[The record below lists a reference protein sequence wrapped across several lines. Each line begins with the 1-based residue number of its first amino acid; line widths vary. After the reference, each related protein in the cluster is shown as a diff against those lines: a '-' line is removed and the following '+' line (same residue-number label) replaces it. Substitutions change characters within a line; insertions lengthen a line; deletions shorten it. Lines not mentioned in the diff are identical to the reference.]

1 MKNLHL
7 IAIASALVLVT
18 QAAHAAS
25 MQYTFSGNGSGSL
38 AGTVFADSSFAI
50 VGNADPANIASC
62 LFGCRYLDFAA
73 ASISIAG
80 LGDFACVSP
89 LRVFNN
95 LGNLGLSR
103 GGSEGA
109 DLYSVFS
116 VPADYDFASSI
127 GPLLGLE
134 LAGLFQWQGIAS
146 SGLADVLTSAGVL
159 VFNDG
164 DSDGSFSAQ
173 DVPLPSAVWLLG
185 SALIAGAVLGRR
197 LV

>member
-7 IAIASALVLVT
+7 IAISFALALLTPAVHPASL
-18 QAAHAAS
+18 
-25 MQYTFSGNGSGSL
+25 QYTFTGSGAGSL
-38 AGTVFADSSFAI
+38 AGAVFEDSSFAI
-50 VGNADPANIASC
+50 VGSADPANIASC
-62 LFGCRYLDFAA
+62 LFGCRYLDFAS

-80 LGDFACVSP
+80 LGDFAFVSP

-103 GGSEGA
+103 GGNEGA

-116 VPADYDFASSI
+116 VPADYDFASAI
-127 GPLLGLE
+127 GPVLGLG
-134 LAGLFQWQGIAS
+134 LAGLFQWQGNVS
-146 SGLADVLTSAGVL
+146 PGFADVLTSGGVL

-164 DSDGSFSAQ
+164 ESDGSFSAEG
-173 DVPLPSAVWLLG
+173 VPLPSAVWLLG
-185 SALIAGAVLGRR
+185 SALVAGAVLRRR